1 MGKTSELFKKIGNIK
16 GKFHTTMDTIK
27 DRNVMDLTEAEEIKK
42 RWQKYT
48 EIYKNIL
55 MTQIIMMMCSL
66 TQSQTSWSVK
76 LSGAQEALL
85 LSKASEG
92 DGIPAELFKI
102 LKDSILKVQH

>member
-1 MGKTSELFKKIGNIK
+1 
-16 GKFHTTMDTIK
+16 
-27 DRNVMDLTEAEEIKK
+27 MDLIKEEAIKK
-42 RWQKYT
+42 RLQEHT
-48 EIYKNIL
+48 ELYKNIL